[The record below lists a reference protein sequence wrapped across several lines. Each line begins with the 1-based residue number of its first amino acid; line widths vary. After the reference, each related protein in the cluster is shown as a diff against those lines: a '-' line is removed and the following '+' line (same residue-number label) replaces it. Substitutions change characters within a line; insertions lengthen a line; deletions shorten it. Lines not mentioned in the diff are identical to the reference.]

1 LRIALIVV
9 YFNYLFMVS
18 GFMKIVIFR
27 HGEAEERKPGQG
39 DEERRLTE
47 KGRRDVEV
55 VARALPWKPSKIYTS
70 PLLRA
75 VETAK
80 IIASIHGVDVVVTDY
95 LRPGQISVENL
106 LKLGVVDS
114 AVLVGH
120 APSIESLVSELI
132 GGGNIKLKAGSAVGI
147 ELTNICRGCGALI
160 FILIPDALHKL
171 ISANV

>member
-1 LRIALIVV
+1 
-9 YFNYLFMVS
+9 M
-18 GFMKIVIFR
+18 
-27 HGEAEERKPGQG
+27 
-39 DEERRLTE
+39 
-47 KGRRDVEV
+47 
-55 VARALPWKPSKIYTS
+55 ARALPWKPSKIYTS